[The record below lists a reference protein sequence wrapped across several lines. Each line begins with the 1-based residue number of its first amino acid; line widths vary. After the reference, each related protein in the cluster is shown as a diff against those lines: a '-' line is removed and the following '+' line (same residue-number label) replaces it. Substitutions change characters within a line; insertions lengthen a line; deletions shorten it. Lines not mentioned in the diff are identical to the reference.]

1 MRGRATLAACAA
13 VARHAARARPSAVAI
28 GQALPLLAAT
38 MLLLGSL
45 DTAAATAAPTAAPT
59 AADDDDA
66 AALGL
71 QSANAASTP
80 ARGSLAVIGE
90 AAFTDAD
97 LQGGGGAQ
105 AQRLSLE
112 VRDDLRLASDWRF
125 VFGDRLDVDYGSG
138 GSGTGTGSVSGSGIS
153 SSGSGISSSGSGISN
168 GGSGTGSNSGSGNG
182 LQKINTLK
190 QAYVSWQ
197 PRNDLLVDLGR
208 INTREGVAF
217 GYNPTDFFRADA
229 LRTIESLDPDSL
241 RDERLGT
248 VMLRGESLWTSG
260 ALTAVYAPKL
270 ASAPSTAA
278 FSPDLGATNAAGR
291 WLLSLTQH
299 LTPSWSPQWLLFGN
313 DQGMPQFGFDSTA
326 LLGDATVAYLEASG
340 GHLASLWTQS
350 QNLPADPAWRARAAA
365 GLTYST
371 THKIALTL
379 EYEYDG
385 AARGARGWAAAR
397 TGDPQ
402 AYGLYRNYVTAQ
414 QELPTRQALFAYA
427 SWQDVGIR
435 HLDWSAFL
443 RLDLV
448 DHSRL
453 PWTEMRYHFTRVDLA
468 LRWQDETGARTS
480 DYGAAPTGK
489 TWQLVADYFW

>member
-1 MRGRATLAACAA
+1 VGARAILAGLAAPP
-13 VARHAARARPSAVAI
+13 RPSAVALA
-28 GQALPLLAAT
+28 QALPRLAAA
-38 MLLLGSL
+38 LVLLGSL
-45 DTAAATAAPTAAPT
+45 TPTAAAAG
-59 AADDDDA
+59 DDDDA

-71 QSANAASTP
+71 QSANIASTP
-80 ARGSLAVIGE
+80 ARGSLAIIGE
-90 AAFTDAD
+90 AAFTGAD
-97 LQGGGGAQ
+97 LKGGGSAD
-105 AQRLSLE
+105 AERLSLE
-112 VRDDLRLASDWRF
+112 VRDDARLAPDWRF
-125 VFGDRLDVDYGSG
+125 VFGDRLDIAYSG
-138 GSGTGTGSVSGSGIS
+138 GSSNDGNNSTRGSSI
-153 SSGSGISSSGSGISN
+153 
-168 GGSGTGSNSGSGNG
+168 GTGSNISTGAGTGNG

-197 PRNDLLVDLGR
+197 PQSDLLVDLGR

-217 GYNPTDFFRADA
+217 GYNPTDFFRTDA

-260 ALTAVYAPKL
+260 ALTALYAPKL
-270 ASAPSTAA
+270 DSTQSTAP
-278 FSPDLGATNAAGR
+278 FSPDFGATNASGR

-313 DQGMPQFGFDSTA
+313 DHGMAQLGFDSTA
-326 LLGDATVAYLEASG
+326 LLGDATVAYVDASG
-340 GHLASLWTQS
+340 GRLSSLWTQS

-371 THKIALTL
+371 THKLALTL

-385 AARGARGWAAAR
+385 AALGARGWDAVRA
-397 TGDPQ
+397 GDPQ
-402 AYGLYRNYVTAQ
+402 AYGRYRNYVSAQ

-443 RLDLV
+443 RVDLV

-453 PWTEMRYHFTRVDLA
+453 PWTEMRYHWTRVDLA
-468 LRWQDETGARTS
+468 LRWQDEAGAPTS
-480 DYGAAPTGK
+480 DYGAAPTGR
-489 TWQLVADYFW
+489 TWQLVADYFWR

>member
-1 MRGRATLAACAA
+1 MRARALIAGFPAEPRQSAA
-13 VARHAARARPSAVAI
+13 VIAHAV
-28 GQALPLLAAT
+28 PLLAAA
-38 MLLLGSL
+38 LLIFAGPP
-45 DTAAATAAPTAAPT
+45 TAAATAG
-59 AADDDDA
+59 DDDDA
-66 AALGL
+66 AALSL
-71 QSANAASTP
+71 QSAAAASTP
-80 ARGSLAVIGE
+80 ARGSSLAIIGE

-97 LQGGGGAQ
+97 LEGGGRADTE
-105 AQRLSLE
+105 RLSLE
-112 VRDDLRLASDWRF
+112 VRDDARLAPDWRF
-125 VFGDRLDVDYGSG
+125 VFGDRLDIDYSGGGNGNGSETGSG
-138 GSGTGTGSVSGSGIS
+138 NGNVTGSG
-153 SSGSGISSSGSGISN
+153 N
-168 GGSGTGSNSGSGNG
+168 ANGNG

-197 PRNDLLVDLGR
+197 PTSDLLVDLGR

-217 GYNPTDFFRADA
+217 GYNPTDFFRTDA

-248 VMLRGESLWTSG
+248 VMLRGESLWNGG

-270 ASAPSTAA
+270 GGAPSNAA
-278 FSPDLGATNAAGR
+278 FSPDFGATNAAGR
-291 WLLSLTQH
+291 WLLSLTQR

-313 DQGMPQFGFDSTA
+313 DQGMAQLGLDSTA

-340 GHLASLWTQS
+340 GRLGSLLTQS
-350 QNLPADPAWRARAAA
+350 QNLPADPAWRGRAAA

-371 THKIALTL
+371 THKLALTL

-385 AARGARGWAAAR
+385 AALGTRGWAAVR
-397 TGDPQ
+397 SGDPQ
-402 AYGLYRNYVTAQ
+402 TYGRYRNFVTAQ

-443 RLDLV
+443 RLDLL

-453 PWTEMRYHFTRVDLA
+453 PWTEIRYHFTRLDLA
-468 LRWQDETGARTS
+468 LRWQDEDGAPGS
-480 DYGAAPTGK
+480 DYGAAPTGR